1 MESECRQAMNTEH
14 GVEAH
19 KSNAAAGPLSDT
31 KVIDFSRFASG
42 PYCARLLA
50 DFGANVIKVEQPGTG
65 DDARRLAAD
74 SDEVAASE
82 RSPLFLYVNTNKRG
96 ITLNLNVEQGR
107 EAFRKLIAG
116 ADVLIEDR
124 TPGEL
129 EAWNLSYE
137 QLKAINPN
145 LIVTSVTPFGQTG
158 PYSSYKAQHVNLFH
172 SSGQGYLLP
181 MNSENRD
188 RAPVKGAGFLG
199 EFDAG
204 QSAAIATLGALFWR
218 GAGGTGQHIDV
229 AKQHAVMHLEKS
241 QLRRYIDT
249 GESPDRTGMGRLLE
263 TLVKG
268 KDGNYVVIILSSQLQ
283 WTGLF
288 EAMGSPEWGANPPF
302 DTQAGRSANY
312 LELRRHLQE
321 WADNYTAEEIFHKV
335 QGCRS
340 ACAPVYLAEHFAN
353 SPQIAERGYLLDIEH
368 PVAGRLK
375 YPGLPWQFSNEPWR
389 GTCPAPL
396 LGQHNE
402 EVLGKELGYS
412 ADELATLRI
421 TGAI

>member
-1 MESECRQAMNTEH
+1 MNSTERNPNEQNAMPE
-14 GVEAH
+14 
-19 KSNAAAGPLSDT
+19 GPLRNIR
-31 KVIDFSRFASG
+31 VIDFSRLAAG

-50 DFGANVIKVEQPGTG
+50 DFGADVIKVEQPGKG
-65 DDARRLAAD
+65 DEARRLGN
-74 SDEVAASE
+74 SDDPQASE
-82 RSPLFLYVNTNKRG
+82 KSPLFLYVNTNKRG
-96 ITLNLNVEQGR
+96 ITLDLNVEEGR
-107 EAFRKLIAG
+107 EAFRRLVAN
-116 ADVLIEDR
+116 ADILIEDR
-124 TPGEL
+124 VPGEM
-129 EAWNLSYE
+129 EAWGLGYE
-137 QLKAINPN
+137 QLKRINAG

-158 PYSSYKAQHVNLFH
+158 PYSHYKAQHVNLFH
-172 SSGQGYLLP
+172 ASGQGYLLP
-181 MNSENRD
+181 MNSVNRD

-204 QSAAIATLGALFWR
+204 LSAAIATLGALYWR
-218 GAGGTGQHIDV
+218 GAGGTGQHIDC
-229 AKQHAVMHLEKS
+229 AKQHSVMHLEKS

-288 EAMGSPEWGANPPF
+288 EAMGKPEWGANPPF

-312 LELRRHLQE
+312 PELRRHLQE
-321 WADNYTAEEIFHKV
+321 WADNYTAEEIFHKI

-353 SPQIAERGYLLDIEH
+353 SPQIAERGYLLEMDH
-368 PVAGRLK
+368 SVAGRLK
-375 YPGLPWQFSNEPWR
+375 YPGLPWQFSNESWR
-389 GTCPAPL
+389 GRTSAPL
-396 LGQHNE
+396 LGEHTDD
-402 EVLGKELGYS
+402 VLSKELGYS
-412 ADELATLRI
+412 ESELAALRR